1 MKKRIAYIGISYP
14 LLYDYQH
21 LAPKT
26 INDISDSPNP
36 IIESP
41 LGLMILYDELVF
53 LCRSIC
59 PNNMRNLPYVKYVDE
74 MFPDFYFKG
83 ILDIVNQAKGTIEIT
98 PEIDFYNIVSS
109 MNLEKWILDVHTH
122 SLQIGDVSLSARSN
136 DYMFL
141 FDMYVFQALQ
151 ELYYSDIELIANSKF
166 RIDVTNSNTEAE
178 LVEKI
183 IIPNIPNYLSAKGPY
198 HECMEELRYNK
209 YVKDFR
215 SWIIEQ
221 HTNLQHTEINEMSYA
236 VKRNIEEVQNE
247 TFKKY
252 LDSHSGFSFFKSTGS
267 TIIKTGL
274 GLYNPW
280 ISIAD
285 AFGSITGN
293 GKEALNAKSV
303 RWQGFVMDSK
313 DVLKKLE

>member
-53 LCRSIC
+53 LCQSLC
-59 PNNMRNLPYVKYVDE
+59 PNNMRNLPYVKFVDK
-74 MFPDFYFKG
+74 MFPDFDFRG
-83 ILDIVNQAKGTIEIT
+83 ILDFIKKAPDTIRII
-98 PEIDFYNIVSS
+98 PEIDFNTIVSS
-109 MNLEKWILDVHTH
+109 MNLKNWILDTHTH
-122 SLQIGDVSLSARSN
+122 SLQIGNIELSARS
-136 DYMFL
+136 DEYLFL
-141 FDMYVFQALQ
+141 FDMYIFQALQ
-151 ELYYSDIELIANSKF
+151 ELYCIDIELIANSRF
-166 RIDVTNSNTEAE
+166 RIGMIRSNTDAE

-183 IIPNIPNYLSAKGPY
+183 IIPNIPNYLSADGPY

-209 YVKDFR
+209 YIKDFR

-221 HTNLQHTEINEMSYA
+221 HTSLQHTEINEMSNA
-236 VKRNIEEVQNE
+236 VNRNIEEVQKA
-247 TFKKY
+247 TFRKH

-274 GLYNPW
+274 GMLNPW

-285 AFGSITGN
+285 AFYGITCN
-293 GKEALNAKSV
+293 GKETLNAKSV
-303 RWQGFVMDSK
+303 RWQGFVLDSR
-313 DVLKKLE
+313 DALRRLE